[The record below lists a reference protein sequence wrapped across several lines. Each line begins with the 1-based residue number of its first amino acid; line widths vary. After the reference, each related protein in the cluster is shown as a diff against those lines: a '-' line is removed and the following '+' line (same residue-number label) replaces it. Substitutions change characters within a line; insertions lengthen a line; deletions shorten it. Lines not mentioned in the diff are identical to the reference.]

1 MVTRD
6 ADFGRDF
13 EKPNDKQNSSV
24 LEFNSPSVSE
34 RMKVKDSFG
43 DLIRSLSD
51 SYENRRA
58 RQTSEWE
65 TLRRQN
71 LRRAS

>member
-6 ADFGRDF
+6 ADVGRDF
-13 EKPNDKQNSSV
+13 DTPNEKHNSSV
-24 LEFNSPSVSE
+24 IDFKTVPVSG
-34 RMKVKDSFG
+34 RNKTKDSFG
-43 DLIRSLSD
+43 DLIRALSD

-58 RQTSEWE
+58 RQTSDWE